1 LNDTKSAVV
10 VTVYNPQERALPK
23 ANVIAQ
29 CFSLT
34 KAEALLC
41 EDLLMGYSLE
51 EVAEKQA
58 KSKETVRSYLKQ
70 VFQKTG
76 YKRQGELISAM
87 LTTLM
92 D

>member
-1 LNDTKSAVV
+1 
-10 VTVYNPQERALPK
+10 
-23 ANVIAQ
+23 
-29 CFSLT
+29 
-34 KAEALLC
+34 
-41 EDLLMGYSLE
+41 MGYSLE